1 MRVSVAGINCMCN
14 YGDLELCTVQDL
26 CDREIKTEGARRL
39 PLPPQMKG
47 YMRNAM
53 DVMMK

>member
-1 MRVSVAGINCMCN
+1 MWNR
-14 YGDLELCTVQDL
+14 ELCMTSVTGRL
-26 CDREIKTEGARRL
+26 RKREPRRL